1 VHFYMMCENGVFWQ
15 LAVFCRSR
23 RALLLGR
30 AHNFDGCTQ
39 KSSRESCA
47 TTMALRVRLLP
58 GQRRMRAR
66 RKNTGG
72 GVLLFEK

>member
-1 VHFYMMCENGVFWQ
+1 MMCENGVFWQ
-15 LAVFCRSR
+15 LVVFCRS

-30 AHNFDGCTQ
+30 AHNFDGCSQ
-39 KSSRESCA
+39 KSGRESCA
-47 TTMALRVRLLP
+47 TTTASRARLLP